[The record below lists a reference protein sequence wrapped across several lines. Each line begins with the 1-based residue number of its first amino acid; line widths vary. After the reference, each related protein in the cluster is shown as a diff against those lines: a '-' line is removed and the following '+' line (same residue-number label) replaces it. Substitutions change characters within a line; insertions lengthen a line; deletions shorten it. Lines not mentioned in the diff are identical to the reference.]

1 MPIGMQ
7 LIGNKF
13 EEEKILTTAYAF
25 EQEYGFREK
34 YKPEF
39 KK

>member
-1 MPIGMQ
+1 MQ

-13 EEEKILTTAYAF
+13 EEEKILNLAYAY
-25 EQEYGFREK
+25 EQKVKFREN